1 MRPPRPHHRKNLP
14 MQRMTPQNLRTPGP
28 TPIPDDIVE
37 AMTQPMINHR
47 GPEFDA
53 LIHKATE
60 QLKQVFMTKNDLF
73 ILTASGTGALEASL
87 VNTLSPGDRVLA
99 ATAGSFGDRFTD
111 MAETYGADV
120 TRLDFE
126 WGGPIDPG
134 AIRKALGDEPRIK
147 AVLVTHNETSTGV
160 THPVEEIAKIVKG
173 EFDKLLLVDAVSS
186 LGCIPLPVDAWG
198 CDMVGTAS
206 QKGFMIPPGL
216 SFISVSEAAWE
227 AQQTATMPRFYFDLA
242 EARRYLEQGQTPFTP
257 NLSVIYGLSL
267 ALDRLLEEGMENV
280 FGRHAAIGQFTRDSA
295 RELGLELLVSDEAF
309 ASDTVTA
316 IKIPE
321 GVDNKALMTKMRT
334 EHNVVLAGGQ
344 GKMVNDIFR
353 IGHLGAVS
361 KADITEVMDALTI
374 VLPEVGFKP

>member
-1 MRPPRPHHRKNLP
+1 
-14 MQRMTPQNLRTPGP
+14 MQRFTPQNLRTPGP

-37 AMTQPMINHR
+37 AMTNPMINHR
-47 GPEFDA
+47 GPEFHE
-53 LIHKATE
+53 LIDKATD
-60 QLKQVFMTKNDLF
+60 QLKQVFMTKNDLY

-120 TRLDFE
+120 KRLDFE

-134 AIRKALGDEPRIK
+134 AIRKAMGDEPNIK

-160 THPVEEIAKIVKG
+160 THPVEEIAKVVKG

-186 LGCIPLPVDAWG
+186 LGCIPLPVDAWD

-216 SFISVSEAAWE
+216 SFISVSERAWE
-227 AQQTATMPRFYFDLA
+227 AQQTAKMPRFYFDLSIA
-242 EARRYLEQGQTPFTP
+242 KQYLATGQTPFTP
-257 NLSVIYGLSL
+257 NLSAMYGLSL
-267 ALDRLLEEGMENV
+267 ALDILLEEGMEHV
-280 FGRHAAIGQFTRDSA
+280 FGRHATIAPFTRDGA
-295 RELGLELLVSDEAF
+295 RDLGLELLVDDEAY
-309 ASDTVTA
+309 ASNTVNA
-316 IKIPE
+316 IKVPE
-321 GVDNKALMTKMRT
+321 GVDQKALMGKMRT

-344 GKMVNDIFR
+344 GKMSADIFR
-353 IGHLGAVS
+353 IGHLGAVEKS
-361 KADITEVMDALTI
+361 DITEVMEALAI
-374 VLPEVGFKP
+374 VLPEVGFNP